1 MKLDIFSHCV
11 IDHIH
16 IDNSIFTVPG
26 GPACYCSFT
35 ARALKFDVK
44 LHTKYGSDFPLADNL
59 TQNKISINNGPTEKL
74 TTQFTL
80 KIHDSE
86 RILFLENLCD
96 SIDYDE
102 LISDNVLVSPVFDEI
117 SSDLLE
123 KLKSIS
129 GFIFLDPQGFLRR
142 KGINNKIYLESTDL
156 NLSKISA
163 IKTSPDELNALTGI
177 STIDGMNVLQKKGIE
192 YVILTD
198 KQNISL
204 LFDGKIYSIKLPNIE
219 LYDTTGIGDIFSTTF
234 CCTIIKEKDF
244 LWALSFAAGSAQ
256 AALENKKI
264 GLDKIPSRGAI
275 ETNATYFYNTVKF
288 REI

>member
-16 IDNSIFTVPG
+16 IDKSIFTVSG

-44 LHTKYGSDFPLADNL
+44 LHTKYGSDFPFADNL
-59 TQNKISINNGPTEKL
+59 TQNKISINNGPSEKL

-204 LFDGKIYSIKLPNIE
+204 LFNGKIYSLKLPNIE

-256 AALENKKI
+256 AALENKEI

>member
-1 MKLDIFSHCV
+1 
-11 IDHIH
+11 
-16 IDNSIFTVPG
+16 
-26 GPACYCSFT
+26 
-35 ARALKFDVK
+35 
-44 LHTKYGSDFPLADNL
+44 
-59 TQNKISINNGPTEKL
+59 
-74 TTQFTL
+74 L

-204 LFDGKIYSIKLPNIE
+204 LFDGKIYSLKLPNIE

>member
-1 MKLDIFSHCV
+1 MKLDIFSNCV

-16 IDNSIFTVPG
+16 IDNSIFTVSG

-44 LHTKYGSDFPLADNL
+44 LHTKYGSDFPFADNL
-59 TQNKISINNGPTEKL
+59 TQNKISINNGLSEKL

-204 LFDGKIYSIKLPNIE
+204 LFDGKIYSLKLPNIE

-275 ETNATYFYNTVKF
+275 ETNATYFYNMVKF

>member
-1 MKLDIFSHCV
+1 MKLDIFSNCV

-16 IDNSIFTVPG
+16 IDNSIFTVSG

-44 LHTKYGSDFPLADNL
+44 LHTKYGSDFPFADNL
-59 TQNKISINNGPTEKL
+59 TQNKISINNGLSEKL

-204 LFDGKIYSIKLPNIE
+204 LFNGKIYSLKLPNIE

>member
-1 MKLDIFSHCV
+1 MKLDIFSNCV

-16 IDNSIFTVPG
+16 IDNSIFTVSG

-44 LHTKYGSDFPLADNL
+44 LHTKYGSDFPFADNL
-59 TQNKISINNGPTEKL
+59 TQNKISIDNGPSEKL